1 MSAWPRSVVVM
12 ISLVAIHGYRSI
24 RDLVMPLGRVTVVTG
39 ANGSGKTNVY
49 RSLRLLAGI
58 AHGRL
63 IGALAAEG
71 GLSQVL
77 WAGPE
82 MITSAMR
89 TGQVPIQGT
98 GSHSGPISLGLGVLT
113 GDLGYLVDLGLPQA
127 GRDSTIFIRDPEI
140 KREEVFAP
148 PVLRPSGTL
157 VDRRWSRARAR
168 AAGDWR
174 PLAAGLGTRESI
186 IDELADRTTTPEL
199 VALRRTM
206 SSWRFYD
213 GLRTDPSSP
222 ARRPCV
228 GTRTDVLADDARD
241 LAAAVA
247 TIRESA
253 WAGPFDE
260 AVAGA
265 LDGAEVGV
273 EEGGDG
279 YLHLAVRQTGLL
291 RPLGAPELSDGTLR
305 FIMLA
310 AALLSPLPPEL
321 LVLNEPETS
330 LHPSV
335 MAALARLVAES
346 ARRSQ
351 VVLVSHDRR
360 LVEALAG
367 SGHGDGEGD
376 EDQDARPGVVHHE
389 LVRDTGETR
398 IAGQGLLTAPRWSW
412 GSRKRW

>member
-1 MSAWPRSVVVM
+1 MRSVVSM
-12 ISLVAIHGYRSI
+12 ISLVAVHGYRSI
-24 RDLVMPLGRVTVVTG
+24 RDLVLPLGRVTVITG
-39 ANGSGKTNVY
+39 ANGSGKTNLY

-63 IGALAAEG
+63 IGSLAAEG

-82 MITSAMR
+82 QITSAMR

-98 GSHSGPISLGLGVLT
+98 GTRTGPISLGLGVLAD
-113 GDLGYLVDLGLPQA
+113 DLGYLVDLGLPQA
-127 GRDSTIFIRDPEI
+127 GPESTIFFRDPEI
-140 KREEVFAP
+140 KREQVFVP
-148 PVLRPSGTL
+148 PVLRPAGTL
-157 VDRRWSRARAR
+157 VDRRWSKVRARENGRWAELETR
-168 AAGDWR
+168 L
-174 PLAAGLGTRESI
+174 PPRESI
-186 IDELADRTTTPEL
+186 IDEVADRATTPEL

-213 GLRTDPSSP
+213 GLRTDPASP

-228 GTRTDVLADDARD
+228 ATRTDVLADDAHD

-247 TIRESA
+247 TILESA
-253 WAGPFDE
+253 WSAPFQE
-260 AVAGA
+260 AVARA
-265 LDGAEVGV
+265 LDGAHVGV

-279 YLHLAVRQTGLL
+279 SLHLAVTQTGLL

-310 AALLSPLPPEL
+310 AALLSPQPPEL

-335 MAALARLVAES
+335 MPALAELVAES

-351 VVLVSHDRR
+351 VVLVSHDRH
-360 LVEALAG
+360 LVDALTG
-367 SGHGDGEGD
+367 GHGSEPVDDGLPESG
-376 EDQDARPGVVHHE
+376 AVPGVVHHE
-389 LVRDTGETR
+389 LVRDTGQTTL
-398 IAGQGLLTAPRWSW
+398 AGQGLIGAARWAW
-412 GSRKRW
+412 GTRKRW